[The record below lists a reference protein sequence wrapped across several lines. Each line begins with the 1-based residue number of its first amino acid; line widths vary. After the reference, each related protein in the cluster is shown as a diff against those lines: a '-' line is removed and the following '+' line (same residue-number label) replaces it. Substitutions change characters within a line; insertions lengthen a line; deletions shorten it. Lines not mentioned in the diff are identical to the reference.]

1 MASSSLVYDV
11 AGVACEK
18 SALVIDLGKMLL
30 PNPNPSPSMKLKG
43 KHVSA
48 SIPAPVTFTLEVLAA
63 VDDPVVSHRGLAA
76 ASGSHPLASTTA
88 VSSLPNLGNSGPHPR
103 NSGLISDSSWA
114 KVVSTGTHS
123 TPQPLHFVEPIFA
136 DDKST
141 LCIPPALLDIGC
153 KKYEL
158 CLVGQF
164 MGTIPKMGLINAM
177 LNKLWD
183 RQGAISISHYKDEML
198 LIQFPN
204 ADALSRA
211 LLGGPWHVGGVPLVL
226 RVWSSSLKKL
236 DLSSANLPV
245 WVQLNNVPLELLTQ
259 EGLSYIVSTIR
270 KPIRA
275 DQDCSQLFKGDR
287 ANVYIEVDYSK
298 PLRHELTV
306 DIRGEQVV
314 IDISYSWKP
323 QCCDKCKEWGHHELA
338 CPKKVKT
345 AKWVPKAT
353 STTALSNAIATT
365 AANNSISGASVLK
378 VLKALILPAL
388 SVASSEPVAEIST
401 VVSLLCPVVDIS
413 DSGLNSLA
421 SAPSSSD
428 TLPDILVASP
438 KRSRAAAAGVAALV
452 FLFLL
457 DFLDLH
463 MIADGSGQI
472 LYGIFGGGISGI
484 LNL

>member
-1 MASSSLVYDV
+1 MASSSLVYDA
-11 AGVACEK
+11 AGVAREN

-48 SIPAPVTFTLEVLAA
+48 SIPAP
-63 VDDPVVSHRGLAA
+63 
-76 ASGSHPLASTTA
+76 
-88 VSSLPNLGNSGPHPR
+88 
-103 NSGLISDSSWA
+103 
-114 KVVSTGTHS
+114 
-123 TPQPLHFVEPIFA
+123 PLHFVERIFA

-153 KKYEL
+153 KKYGL

-164 MGTIPKMGLINAM
+164 MGTMPKMGLINAM
-177 LNKLWD
+177 LNKLWG

-198 LIQFPN
+198 LIQFSN
-204 ADALSRA
+204 ADALSHA

-236 DLSSANLPV
+236 DLCSTNLPV
-245 WVQLNNVPLELLTQ
+245 RVQLNNVPLELLTQ
-259 EGLSYIVSTIR
+259 EGLNYIASTIG

-287 ANVYIEVDYSK
+287 ANVCIEVDYSK

-306 DIRGEQVV
+306 DTRGEQVK
-314 IDISYSWKP
+314 I
-323 QCCDKCKEWGHHELA
+323 
-338 CPKKVKT
+338 

-353 STTALSNAIATT
+353 STAALSNAVATT
-365 AANNSISGASVLK
+365 AANNNISGASVLE
-378 VLKALILPAL
+378 VLKAPILPAL
-388 SVASSEPVAEIST
+388 SVASSEPIAEIST
-401 VVSLLCPVVDIS
+401 LVSLLCPVVDIS

-438 KRSRAAAAGVAALV
+438 KRS
-452 FLFLL
+452 
-457 DFLDLH
+457 
-463 MIADGSGQI
+463 
-472 LYGIFGGGISGI
+472 
-484 LNL
+484 